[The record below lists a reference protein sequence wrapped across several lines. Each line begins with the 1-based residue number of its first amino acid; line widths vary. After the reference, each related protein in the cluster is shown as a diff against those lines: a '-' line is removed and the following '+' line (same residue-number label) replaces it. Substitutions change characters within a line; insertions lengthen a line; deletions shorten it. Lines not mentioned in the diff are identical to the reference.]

1 VLSDRETRAIY
12 DQHGE
17 EGVRRHRAGAGQ
29 QQQGFPGGVQF
40 DFGGFSFSF
49 GDDAA
54 QKEVKGDD
62 VVVELSVTLEDLY
75 NGQEFALHRE
85 KAVFVETSGFR
96 QCNCQ
101 QKMVTRQL
109 GPGMF
114 QQYTTTECE
123 RCPNVKAETRGE
135 VLEVHVEPGM
145 REGQEIRLREEG
157 EPHPDGEAGD
167 LRFRLRQE
175 PHPRFRRE
183 DDDLHFDLPITL
195 TEALVGFS
203 KAIRH
208 LDGHWVEVTESG
220 VTRHGEERVVAGE
233 GMPIHDSWGNFG
245 DLHIHFQVA
254 FPSELTPAQKAQVR
268 KLGFTY

>member
-1 VLSDRETRAIY
+1 MLSDRETRAIY

-96 QCNCQ
+96 
-101 QKMVTRQL
+101 RGRAGL
-109 GPGMF
+109 AGPRLA
-114 QQYTTTECE
+114 E
-123 RCPNVKAETRGE
+123 RALSHAPMCGRAP
-135 VLEVHVEPGM
+135 L
-145 REGQEIRLREEG
+145 
-157 EPHPDGEAGD
+157 AGSATAS
-167 LRFRLRQE
+167 
-175 PHPRFRRE
+175 RR
-183 DDDLHFDLPITL
+183 
-195 TEALVGFS
+195 
-203 KAIRH
+203 
-208 LDGHWVEVTESG
+208 W
-220 VTRHGEERVVAGE
+220 
-233 GMPIHDSWGNFG
+233 
-245 DLHIHFQVA
+245 
-254 FPSELTPAQKAQVR
+254 
-268 KLGFTY
+268 

>member
-1 VLSDRETRAIY
+1 MQYHPDRNPGDRGAAKKFAEINEAYEVLSDRETRAIY

-75 NGQEFALHRE
+75 NGQAFALHRE

-96 QCNCQ
+96 QFNCQ

-109 GPGMF
+109 G
-114 QQYTTTECE
+114 
-123 RCPNVKAETRGE
+123 
-135 VLEVHVEPGM
+135 PGM

-195 TEALVGFS
+195 TEALVGF
-203 KAIRH
+203 
-208 LDGHWVEVTESG
+208 
-220 VTRHGEERVVAGE
+220 
-233 GMPIHDSWGNFG
+233 
-245 DLHIHFQVA
+245 
-254 FPSELTPAQKAQVR
+254 
-268 KLGFTY
+268 